1 MKRDEVFPS
10 KYLKAADLN
19 GKSICVTIEKA
30 PLEVLKNPE
39 GKQEAKTVLHFVKGT
54 KMLPLNRV
62 NWDSVAEICGDDT
75 DTEEWPGKKIELF
88 PWTTEMKGKPTPCIR
103 VRAPEQREL
112 PTSNPKKATKK
123 PAAQS
128 SADEMDDEIPF

>member
-1 MKRDEVFPS
+1 
-10 KYLKAADLN
+10 
-19 GKSICVTIEKA
+19 
-30 PLEVLKNPE
+30 
-39 GKQEAKTVLHFVKGT
+39 
-54 KMLPLNRV
+54 MLPLNRV
-62 NWDSVAEICGDDT
+62 NWDSVAEICGD

-112 PTSNPKKATKK
+112 IPRQTRKRLSKK

>member
-75 DTEEWPGKKIELF
+75 EEWPGKKIELF

-112 PTSNPKKATKK
+112 PTSTATRICAMKA
-123 PAAQS
+123 AGGAS
-128 SADEMDDEIPF
+128 GRSRR

>member
-1 MKRDEVFPS
+1 
-10 KYLKAADLN
+10 
-19 GKSICVTIEKA
+19 
-30 PLEVLKNPE
+30 
-39 GKQEAKTVLHFVKGT
+39 
-54 KMLPLNRV
+54 
-62 NWDSVAEICGDDT
+62 
-75 DTEEWPGKKIELF
+75 
-88 PWTTEMKGKPTPCIR
+88 MKGKPTPCIR